1 MYRSSPYKSCIKF
14 CRRSVKRKSVA
25 SSDGDASSA
34 KHVRR
39 CERSGCPARAPICFA
54 SASERYKIL
63 HLMPV
68 DYAISPLD
76 VEL

>member
-1 MYRSSPYKSCIKF
+1 M
-14 CRRSVKRKSVA
+14 A
-25 SSDGDASSA
+25 SSDGGASSA

-63 HLMPV
+63 PLKPV
-68 DYAISPLD
+68 DYVISPLD
-76 VEL
+76 RALARPLKFLNLAIES